1 MSDRSGAAGL
11 NGRPQTAADRR
22 AYLEGGLENLACD
35 DCGVQVRVKKISPQH
50 TSVQWSTLAVRGC
63 PEFAARTA
71 DGRPTALVATCAKL
85 HDSIER
91 AAREGRLDISATE
104 PA

>member
-1 MSDRSGAAGL
+1 MSEHSVATGL

-22 AYLEGGLENLACD
+22 AYLEGGLEDLACD
-35 DCGVQVRVKKISPQH
+35 DCGVHVRVKKTSPQH

-63 PEFAARTA
+63 PEFAARAA

-85 HDSIER
+85 RDSIER
-91 AAREGRLDISATE
+91 ATREGRLDIPATE
-104 PA
+104 PT

>member
-1 MSDRSGAAGL
+1 MNERSAATGL
-11 NGRPQTAADRR
+11 NGRQQTVADRR
-22 AYLEGGLENLACD
+22 AYLEGGLEDLVCD
-35 DCGVQVRVKKISPQH
+35 DCGVYVRVKKTSPQH

-63 PEFAARTA
+63 PELAARA
-71 DGRPTALVATCAKL
+71 AGGQPTALVATCAKL
-85 HDSIER
+85 RDSIER